1 MRWNF
6 INATT
11 ISEMNTGFTIR
22 LVSGTWENP
31 QEVSPDGKTVSAYMQ
46 AKMLRMG
53 LEFAKEANLVP
64 A

>member
-1 MRWNF
+1 MRWTF
-6 INATT
+6 INAKT
-11 ISEMNTGFTIR
+11 ISEMNTGYTIR

-31 QEVSPDGKTVSAYMQ
+31 QEISPDGKTVSAYMQ

-53 LEFAKEANLVP
+53 LEFAKDTNLEP